1 VRKIEEGRERSK
13 EEDEVSSAVL
23 VVFYIRFYR
32 QNSDGIL
39 NINIFRIFISDSIS
53 LLRMLR
59 KELGLVLI
67 QRILEKV

>member
-53 LLRMLR
+53 ILRMLR
-59 KELGLVLI
+59 KELGSVLI

>member
-1 VRKIEEGRERSK
+1 
-13 EEDEVSSAVL
+13 

-39 NINIFRIFISDSIS
+39 NINIFWIFISDSIS

-67 QRILEKV
+67 QRILKKV

>member
-39 NINIFRIFISDSIS
+39 NINIF
-53 LLRMLR
+53 
-59 KELGLVLI
+59 
-67 QRILEKV
+67 

>member
-1 VRKIEEGRERSK
+1 MRKIEEGRERSK